1 MEYGVRD
8 REQVIRSREHGV
20 NVYQLL
26 PLPSWLSPSNS
37 LLLALPLLFTA
48 IAFALLSLAEEGR
61 LTRGR
66 FIPVGV
72 LALCLGV
79 SAWALAR
86 WRPHHDRLLLPLV
99 GMLSGFGLAEVARLA
114 PHFSV
119 EGGVGGAGPFLVR
132 QMIWLG
138 LGTLALLVVA
148 LVPRDLRW
156 LRRYRYTWLFAGLAL
171 LATTLVVGVNPS
183 GSGARLW
190 LGIGRIYFQPSEML
204 KLLLLVFLASY
215 LEDRRDALLEVGAQI
230 GRWQLPHPAYLGP
243 MLLMWGFSMLLL
255 VWQRDLG
262 AALLFFGVFLAM
274 LYAATGQ
281 GRYILAGL
289 ALLIVATIVGYRL
302 FDHVALRVDAWW
314 NPWEDASGRSF
325 QIVQSLLAFASG
337 GVLGQ
342 GLGQGL
348 PTAIPVVHTDFV
360 FAAIGE
366 EYGLMGA
373 LAVIMSF
380 AFLVSR
386 AFHIALK
393 AHRPFDQ
400 LLAAGIGSLLG
411 LQSLVIMAG
420 TLKLIPLTG
429 VTLPFVSYGGSSLL
443 TSMIMIGLL
452 LHVSGHRT

>member
-1 MEYGVRD
+1 MEYGVGKDERP
-8 REQVIRSREHGV
+8 IRNGEVGV
-20 NVYQLL
+20 RVFQRLRLYS
-26 PLPSWLSPSNS
+26 LPSLSNS
-37 LLLALPLLFTA
+37 LLLIFPLLFTI
-48 IAFALLSLAEEGR
+48 IAFAQLSLVEATR
-61 LTRGR
+61 LTLGG
-66 FIPVGV
+66 FIPAAA
-72 LALCLGV
+72 LALCLGGG
-79 SAWALAR
+79 AWALNR
-86 WRPHHDRLLLPLV
+86 WRTGHDRLLLPLV
-99 GMLSGFGLAEVARLA
+99 AMLSGLGLAEVARLA
-114 PHFSV
+114 PLV
-119 EGGVGGAGPFLVR
+119 FLVR

-156 LRRYRYTWLFAGLAL
+156 LRRYRYTWLFVGLAL

-183 GSGARLW
+183 GAGARLW
-190 LGIGRIYFQPSEML
+190 LGAGGIYFQPSELL
-204 KLLLLVFLASY
+204 KLLLLVFLSSY
-215 LEDRRDALLEVGAQI
+215 LEDRRALLLEVEAQI
-230 GRWQLPHPAYLGP
+230 GRWQMPHPAYLGP

-255 VWQRDLG
+255 IWQRDLG

-281 GRYILAGL
+281 GRYVITGL
-289 ALLIVATIVGYRL
+289 ILLIVATIVGYRL
-302 FDHVALRVDAWW
+302 FDHVTLRVDAWW

-342 GLGQGL
+342 GLGLGL
-348 PTAIPVVHTDFV
+348 PSAIPVVHTDFV

-366 EYGLMGA
+366 EYGMMGA
-373 LAVIMSF
+373 LAVIMCF
-380 AFLVSR
+380 ALLISR

-393 AHRPFDQ
+393 ARRPFDQ
-400 LLAAGIGSLLG
+400 LLATGIGALFG

-420 TLKLIPLTG
+420 TLKLMPLTG

-452 LHVSGHRT
+452 LHISDHNR